1 MPVVS
6 VIAAKGGVGKTTVTA
21 NLCIALAEAGR
32 QVLAID
38 LDPQNALRFHLA
50 EDIRA
55 AEAGLTDAASGARS
69 WTQAMQR
76 GRSGVVLL
84 PFGTIDDE
92 QQIAFEGHLAAHPQ
106 WLAET
111 LASFRLPT
119 DTFVFLDTPP
129 GPSVYLQQALR
140 VSNLNVVTVL
150 PDAGSFATLP
160 IVERMVDKY
169 CRPRADFVASTCV
182 INQADPSRRLNR
194 DVLQTLR
201 ADLGPRLLGVV
212 HQDQAVCEAL
222 ASATTVRRYA
232 PHCQAA
238 DDFARCAAGLL
249 ARLAPMPAPAP
260 PSFAKA
266 FP

>member
-6 VIAAKGGVGKTTVTA
+6 VIAAKGGVGKTTLTA

-32 QVLAID
+32 PVLAID

-50 EDIRA
+50 EDIGA
-55 AEAGLTDAASGARS
+55 TEAGLVDAASGARS
-69 WTQAMQR
+69 WTQSMQR
-76 GRSGVVLL
+76 GRGGVVLL

-92 QQIAFEGHLAAHPQ
+92 RQVAFEGHLAAQPRF
-106 WLAET
+106 LADA
-111 LASFRLPT
+111 LASFQLPP
-119 DTFVFLDTPP
+119 DTVVFLDTPP

-150 PDAGSFATLP
+150 ADAGSFATLP

-182 INQADPSRRLNR
+182 VNQVDPSRRLNR
-194 DVLQTLR
+194 DVLQQLR
-201 ADLGPRLLGVV
+201 TDLGSRLLGVV

-249 ARLAPMPAPAP
+249 ERLATAPAHS
-260 PSFAKA
+260 SFAKA
-266 FP
+266 LP

>member
-32 QVLAID
+32 PVLAID

-50 EDIRA
+50 EDIGA
-55 AEAGLTDAASGARS
+55 TEAGLVDAASGARS
-69 WTQAMQR
+69 WTQSMQR
-76 GRSGVVLL
+76 GRGGVVLL

-92 QQIAFEGHLAAHPQ
+92 RQVAFEGHLAAQPRF
-106 WLAET
+106 LADA
-111 LASFRLPT
+111 LASFQLPP
-119 DTFVFLDTPP
+119 DTVVFLDTPP

-150 PDAGSFATLP
+150 ADAGSFATLP

-169 CRPRADFVASTCV
+169 CRPRSDFVASTCV
-182 INQADPSRRLNR
+182 VNQVDPSRRLNR
-194 DVLQTLR
+194 DVLQQLR
-201 ADLGPRLLGVV
+201 TDLGSRLLGVV

-249 ARLAPMPAPAP
+249 ERLATAPAHS
-260 PSFAKA
+260 SFAKA
-266 FP
+266 LP